1 MSATEHEKIILPVA
15 IVDLLIQIA
24 LRTESGSALLT
35 GFRAGHPALV
45 DKPGRL
51 EIRIDQPGTIRLE
64 PDRS

>member
-1 MSATEHEKIILPVA
+1 MSETEHDKIVLPVA

-45 DKPGRL
+45 DKSGRL
-51 EIRIDQPGTIRLE
+51 EIRIEHPAQIKLE
-64 PDRS
+64 P